1 MGLII
6 IKQFRIFY
14 AIENTELKLI
24 HLFNNWEDLF
34 IVVPQGS
41 VIVVP
46 QGLFNIYMCHLFLFM
61 AQSDIVNYAYNTTLS
76 ACQKNLFD
84 IQKKL

>member
-41 VIVVP
+41 VLP
-46 QGLFNIYMCHLFLFM
+46 PLLFNIYMCHLFLFM
-61 AQSDIVNYAYNTTLS
+61 AESDIVNYAYNTTLY

>member
-41 VIVVP
+41 VLAP
-46 QGLFNIYMCHLFLFM
+46 LLFNIYMCHLFLFM
-61 AQSDIVNYAYNTTLS
+61 AESDIVNCAYNTTLY